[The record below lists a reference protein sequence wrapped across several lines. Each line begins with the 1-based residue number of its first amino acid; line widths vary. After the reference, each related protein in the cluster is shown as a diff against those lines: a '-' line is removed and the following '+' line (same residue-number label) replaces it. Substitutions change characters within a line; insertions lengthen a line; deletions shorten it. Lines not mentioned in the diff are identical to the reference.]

1 MPSPKVS
8 PAHATCQRG
17 SSYRGMQW
25 QSEEAAGQH
34 TPPPVLLFQPSEDEL
49 QKQSAPDDT
58 GSGYQEESTLALDD
72 TGNHH
77 SKNDQSPSTDWRGAV
92 TRSGYRYLLTLV
104 CPPTKFPEATPM
116 KEQSSVEV
124 VNALLSIFSRV
135 SFPQEIQCDQGSLFT
150 SVPTTGFLEKCGMK
164 IIRSSVYHP
173 PFR

>member
-1 MPSPKVS
+1 
-8 PAHATCQRG
+8 
-17 SSYRGMQW
+17 MQW

-58 GSGYQEESTLALDD
+58 GSSYQEESTLALDD